1 MKTPRILPCSVL
13 AVGLVAVLSTATA
26 SAAQPQASASARATT
41 EFVQSEKFS
50 DFRDSVMETDK
61 GRAALEERFSTH
73 VAKLGEQYLPEGQ
86 RLEIRFTNIDLA
98 GDFEPWR
105 GPEFDDIRI
114 LKDLYAPR
122 MELEYRLVDTQSGA
136 VIRQGTEKLSNM
148 SYMMSAL
155 PINTNE
161 SLRHDFELLTNWVR
175 REFRKESK

>member
-13 AVGLVAVLSTATA
+13 AVSFVALLSAATA
-26 SAAQPQASASARATT
+26 SDSQPQASASARATT
-41 EFVQSEKFS
+41 EFVQSEKFT

-61 GRAALEERFSTH
+61 GRAALEERFSAH

-105 GPEFDDIRI
+105 GPDFDDIRI

-122 MELEYRLVDTQSGA
+122 MELEYRLVDAQSGA
-136 VIRQGTEKLSNM
+136 VIRQGAEKLSNM
-148 SYMMSAL
+148 SYLMTMMPTNA
-155 PINTNE
+155 NE
-161 SLRHDFELLTNWVR
+161 SLRHDFELLTTWVR
-175 REFRKESK
+175 REFRKGAK